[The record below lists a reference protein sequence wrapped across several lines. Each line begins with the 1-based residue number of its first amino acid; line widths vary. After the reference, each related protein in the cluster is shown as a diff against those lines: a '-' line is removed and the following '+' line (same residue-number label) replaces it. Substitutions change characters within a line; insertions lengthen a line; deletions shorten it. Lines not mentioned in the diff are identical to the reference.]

1 MFATT
6 LPIPSCDETTR
17 NALLAACKFDWSAIS
32 PAIFGS
38 MFMNVMTPAE
48 RRQLGAHYTTEENI
62 LKTIRPLF
70 VDALDAELASIRVT
84 SSAQSRAALTAFHDK
99 LASLTFLDP
108 ACGCGNFL
116 VIAYREIRRLESAV
130 LRALRTQGVSTVTPA
145 MDVAHFLKV
154 TVDQFYD
161 IEIEEFPARIAR
173 TALYLMDHKANREFS
188 AEFGEYFARF
198 PIPTSPHIR
207 IDNALRFDWNDLLPA
222 SRANY
227 IFGNPPFIGMTL
239 MNSQQQEDNRITFHS
254 KETSDLR
261 TGRLDYVACWY
272 QKTIE
277 YVGAR
282 HINSALVSTN
292 SLFQGEQARSMGP
305 LLTRAGFEVDF
316 AHTTFKWSSEAKGA
330 ASVHVIIV
338 GFSPV
343 EPGKTKQLFEY
354 ETPTGKPNARVVR
367 NINGFLVD
375 APNIEVAKHAR
386 PLGPVPEMLKGSQP
400 TDDGGLIV
408 EASAYEEVMA
418 DPIAAK
424 YVRPFISAREMLSAQ
439 DRWCLWLVDANPHDL
454 RDSPVLRERLA
465 HVAHWRATESKTP
478 SVQAQA
484 KTPSLFT
491 QIRQPSSQWLCIP
504 RHSSE
509 DRRIVPMALFDSTHI
524 ASDSVLAIDGAEM
537 WLVGLLQSS
546 MYMAWIRTVCGRLKS
561 DLRMSPD
568 IAYNAFPF
576 PELTAASRDRIGAAA
591 DQVLAAR
598 SLFPEASLA
607 DLYDPLSMPEPL
619 VRTHDELDR
628 AVAAAY
634 RTRRRIDSDPDRL
647 SLLFERYE
655 QLASPLLAAAG
666 ARASRKA
673 RR

>member
-1 MFATT
+1 PHALREWLTRILFCLFADDTAVWDKGAFKHHIFLNTRADGSDLGPVLAYLFQILNTPPEDLPPKLDEDLAAFTYINGDLFATT
-6 LPIPSCDETTR
+6 LPIPSCDEATR

-70 VDALDAELASIRVT
+70 VDALETELAAIRVT

-154 TVDQFYD
+154 TVDQFYGV
-161 IEIEEFPARIAR
+161 EIEEFPARIAR

-222 SRANY
+222 SQANY
-227 IFGNPPFIGMTL
+227 IFGNPPFIGMAL

-282 HINSALVSTN
+282 HISSALVSTN

-305 LLTRAGFEVDF
+305 LLSRAGFEVDF
-316 AHTTFKWSSEAKGA
+316 AHTTFKWSSEAKGT

-354 ETPTGKPNARVVR
+354 ETLTGKPTARVVR

-375 APNIEVAKHAR
+375 APNIEIGKHAR
-386 PLGPVPEMLKGSQP
+386 PLVPVPEMLKGSQP

-408 EASAYEEVMA
+408 EASDYAEVMA

-465 HVAHWRATESKTP
+465 HVAHWRATESRTP

-509 DRRIVPMALFDSTHI
+509 DRRIVPMALFGATHI

-576 PELTAASRDRIGAAA
+576 PDMVTASRDRIGAAA
-591 DQVLAAR
+591 DHML
-598 SLFPEASLA
+598 
-607 DLYDPLSMPEPL
+607 
-619 VRTHDELDR
+619 
-628 AVAAAY
+628 
-634 RTRRRIDSDPDRL
+634 
-647 SLLFERYE
+647 
-655 QLASPLLAAAG
+655 
-666 ARASRKA
+666 
-673 RR
+673 